1 MTKFSGNNQEQIIT
15 LNDWALLSDQSK
27 ENFLK
32 LSSGYDALQSALD
45 IQNNNVTKLDNEIDR
60 LDKELDTAQEEN
72 KRYKDAL
79 EEIANGHRPADDI
92 ASGAL
97 HPDNYDALIPDEYK
111 NGQLFIAGIPVY
123 VCYSTPDNTVL
134 LGYATKEDAVKMA
147 RVLSNLIQSAL
158 NGGKNG

>member
-72 KRYKDAL
+72 KRYKLAL
-79 EEIANGHRPADDI
+79 EHLLDYPIGDE
-92 ASGAL
+92 
-97 HPDNYDALIPDEYK
+97 LIRNIK
-111 NGQLFIAGIPVY
+111 V
-123 VCYSTPDNTVL
+123 
-134 LGYATKEDAVKMA
+134 
-147 RVLSNLIQSAL
+147 AL
-158 NGGKNG
+158 NCEPTVQSLFEKKRAHEESVDFINKINGD